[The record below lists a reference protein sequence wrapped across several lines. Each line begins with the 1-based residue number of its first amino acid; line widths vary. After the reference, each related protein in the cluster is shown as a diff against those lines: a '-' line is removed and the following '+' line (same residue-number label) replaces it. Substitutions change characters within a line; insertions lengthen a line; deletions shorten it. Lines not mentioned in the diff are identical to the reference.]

1 MLPELAGVTTA
12 ILLKHAALRRL
23 LCWCSSKV
31 RVLDEKAQQ
40 EAANRLMLFV
50 APSMMVILSLAF
62 LYSTDAFQDAQTRWA
77 SSDGP
82 KTAGEW
88 AGLILA
94 SFMIYELLL
103 YAAYGKGVAFWVHH
117 VVALTICLNWLVLRI
132 GTFWGCAVLLTE
144 ATTPCLVGTRMMK
157 DSGWTQEPV
166 YKMCVASFW
175 LCWLAVRIAWL
186 VIMLSLFCRDILI
199 GLPGS
204 QKIRIAPI
212 DTMHLHVDELGLQ
225 FKMSKFSKFPHLP
238 KSCGATWK
246 RARLDCGRGSCRW

>member
-199 GLPGS
+199 GLPAHVPRYFVAVNGLS
-204 QKIRIAPI
+204 VAGLLVLSCCWFVPITRIFYQVM
-212 DTMHLHVDELGLQ
+212 TG
-225 FKMSKFSKFPHLP
+225 
-238 KSCGATWK
+238 KS
-246 RARLDCGRGSCRW
+246 RRR